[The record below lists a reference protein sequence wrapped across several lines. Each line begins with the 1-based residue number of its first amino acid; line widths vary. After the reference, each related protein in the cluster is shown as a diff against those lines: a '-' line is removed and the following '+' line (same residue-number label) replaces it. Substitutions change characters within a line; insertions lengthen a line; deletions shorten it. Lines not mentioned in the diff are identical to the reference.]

1 MSKIVIARHNIL
13 GRIFFQQ
20 RYLKLQN
27 SEITLEP
34 SQVTIKINALQNFV
48 TTKSLPWGNRI
59 FIPAGENSLTMGLL
73 LKSGCEEIA
82 EAINTCFAKTLE
94 IRILG
99 VLDYFN
105 QAAEKIYLRD
115 SQILNLQHEVISI
128 ISDFEQSSEIWRDYL
143 AADLIDGLSTLKR
156 FLPVESHAQ
165 ELRSR
170 YEVRVQDEYSEFFSN
185 VENNPLNSQQRL
197 AVVRDNDLN
206 LILAGAGTGKTS
218 VIIAKALFLQKTR
231 QARATDILILAY
243 NKKAAQELKE
253 RYESGTKAIDF
264 DITDTPTIKTFHAL
278 GLDVLKEVNEKISIS
293 MLQTDS
299 VKLLMWVTDWLR
311 SFIDESDTGLPD
323 FIKILYEPINPFEFE
338 TREEYEHYLRDNEY
352 RTFKGDLVK
361 SYQEVI
367 IANWL
372 FEHSI
377 QYVYEP
383 QYQTKARI
391 EVGIDYRPDF
401 FLPEFDTYLEHF
413 GIDRYGQTRADIDAK
428 KYGEQMESK
437 RALHKEQGT
446 HLIETYHYEW
456 CEGVLF
462 DLLTEKLQAIIFNQE
477 RDGGCKYADSASID
491 KECEWV
497 LWQPVRR
504 PREEILLALNEMG
517 LVSKKAEILLDC
529 LAAIRV
535 EDIHH
540 DAVLT
545 RLQDRKIGFSDIWA
559 KILNKL
565 VDDYLSELRRTQTID
580 FDDMI
585 VRASSAMMLKQYK
598 PQWTHIL
605 VDEFQDISNARMNFL
620 RELVSSDKKPSL
632 SVVGDDWQAIYRFSG
647 GKLELTTQFEKLVG
661 KNTMSKLETT
671 YRYNDNI
678 AHVAGTF
685 VMQNPGQYVKTI
697 SSQIKVDSPKVF
709 LLDESIG
716 EDNSLVKKV
725 STTIATL
732 RNNTPDESIAI
743 LARYNYLLQECRD
756 YNRRQGIRDV
766 HYWTFHGSKGLEADN
781 CIIIGFLQG
790 GSGFPNYKQDSAVKE
805 ALLPLEDSYPHS
817 EERRLLYVALT
828 RAKNRS
834 YLIANATAPSEF
846 ILELL
851 APKYGLRIVS
861 DRFEE
866 RYQRMFKCSNCP
878 LGYIVTRNGPY
889 GEFYSCSTGSSCK
902 VKPRKC
908 IKCGAPSLDDR
919 NTSTC
924 NNRECNY
931 SMKICPKCGRPM
943 WLKEGR
949 FGQFWGCSGY
959 GRKDDKCT
967 HTEKT
972 SA

>member
-1 MSKIVIARHNIL
+1 MSKIVIARNNIL
-13 GRIFFQQ
+13 GRIFFGR
-20 RYLKLQN
+20 RYLELEN
-27 SEITLEP
+27 SKITLQP
-34 SQVTIKINALQNFV
+34 SQVTIKVDALQNFV
-48 TTKSLPWGNRI
+48 TIKSLPWGNRI
-59 FIPAGENSLTMGLL
+59 FIPTDENSLTVELL
-73 LKSGCEEIA
+73 LKSDSEVIA
-82 EAINTCFAKTLE
+82 KAINTCFAKILE

-99 VLDYFN
+99 VLNYFSE
-105 QAAEKIYLRD
+105 AAEKTYLRD
-115 SQILNLQHEVISI
+115 SKIPNLQREVMSL
-128 ISDFEQSSEIWRDYL
+128 ISDFEQSSEIWRNYV
-143 AADLIDGLSTLKR
+143 AVDLIDKLSALKKV
-156 FLPVESHAQ
+156 LPVESHAQ
-165 ELRSR
+165 ELRAQ

-185 VENNPLNSQQRL
+185 VEKKPLNSQQRL

-218 VIIAKALFLQKTR
+218 VIIAKTLFLLKTR

-243 NKKAAQELKE
+243 NKKAAQELME
-253 RYESGTKAIDF
+253 RYESRTKSIDF

-278 GLDVLKEVNEKISIS
+278 GRDVLKQMNENISIS

-323 FIKILYEPINPFEFE
+323 FIKILYEPVNPFEFE
-338 TREEYEHYLRDNEY
+338 TRAEYEQYLRDNEY

-383 QYQTKARI
+383 QYRTKARI

-413 GIDRYGQTRADIDAK
+413 GIDRYGKTRADIDAK
-428 KYGEQMESK
+428 KYGEEMESK

-462 DLLTEKLQAIIFNQE
+462 DSLTEKLQAIIVNQE
-477 RDGGCKYADSASID
+477 RDAGCKDADTEFID
-491 KECEWV
+491 KEFERV

-504 PREEILLALNEMG
+504 PREEILIALNEMG

-565 VDDYLSELRRTQTID
+565 VDDYLSELKRTQTID

-585 VRASSAMMLKQYK
+585 VRASGAMTLKQYK

-605 VDEFQDISNARMNFL
+605 VDEFQDISNARMNLL
-620 RELVSSDKKPSL
+620 RELVSSEKKPSL

-661 KNTMSKLETT
+661 KNTISKLETT

-716 EDNSLVKKV
+716 EDKSLVKKV
-725 STTIATL
+725 SMTIATL
-732 RNNTPDESIAI
+732 RDNTPDESIAV

-756 YNRRQGIRDV
+756 HNRGQGIRDV
-766 HYWTFHGSKGLEADN
+766 QYWTFHGSKGLEADN
-781 CIIIGFLQG
+781 CIIIGFFQG
-790 GSGFPNYKQDSAVKE
+790 SSGFPNYKQDAAVKE

-851 APKYGLRIVS
+851 APKYGLHIVS
-861 DRFEE
+861 ERFEE
-866 RYQRMFKCSNCP
+866 RYRRMFKCPNCS
-878 LGYIVTRNGPY
+878 LGYFLTRSGPH
-889 GEFYSCSTGSSCK
+889 GDFYACSTGLSCK

-908 IKCGAPSLDDR
+908 EKCGAPSLDER
-919 NTSTC
+919 KTSTC
-924 NNRECNY
+924 NNRECNH
-931 SMKICPKCGRPM
+931 SMKICSKCGRPM
-943 WLKEGR
+943 RLRKGR

-959 GRKDDKCT
+959 GIKDDRCT
-967 HTEKT
+967 YTEKT
-972 SA
+972 ST